1 MRLWLGLKMKK
12 LELKLKL
19 KLKRGVPSGREGVE
33 VEVEERSLFGT
44 RRS

>member
-19 KLKRGVPSGREGVE
+19 KLKRGVSSGREGVE
-33 VEVEERSLFGT
+33 GEVEEWSRFAE
-44 RRS
+44 